1 MLNLPE
7 DYWGFYNGAI
17 TNANLIPQQT
27 ITYYGIANS
36 ISNTQQ
42 PIGGAANREPNE
54 NYLTQGV
61 LKKII
66 YPTGGY
72 TQFEYE
78 LNKYQ
83 YETGGGIQSGNA
95 GGLRVKKM
103 TSAGSAA
110 ETPLVKTFK
119 YGLNENGYGFKNF
132 LSAPGFFV
140 NTTIVMDHAGGAMCS
155 EKFHRLRTYS
165 SQSSL
170 QIDGFDGSPV
180 LYPIVKMYDG
190 DATNNNGWTEFIY
203 DNGNPD
209 QDVVQLVSS
218 FSQNSFYRQSHHW
231 RRGHLTSKRVFDKY
245 GQKVSE
251 TFNGYQELNQ
261 VLKTAGLLLTEE
273 VSYPNNIPGT
283 PCYTT
288 LSGLHRYG
296 FNLYSVLA
304 GVNKLSS
311 ATETVYDPIDPSGS
325 TTNSTTYTYDA
336 NYLQPLEVNKT
347 LRKLQTGY
355 EEQIMD
361 YTKYPFSYSFTGT
374 PSGNDALGIKLLQDK
389 NISASPIEQYT
400 VKKFKNPTTWTSI
413 LPPAP
418 LPLSAAINP
427 ILIKY
432 GRLKQQRQLP
442 QRHLVPAAQS

>member
-1 MLNLPE
+1 M
-7 DYWGFYNGAI
+7 
-17 TNANLIPQQT
+17 
-27 ITYYGIANS
+27 
-36 ISNTQQ
+36 
-42 PIGGAANREPNE
+42 AARCC
-54 NYLTQGV
+54 
-61 LKKII
+61 I
-66 YPTGGY
+66 
-72 TQFEYE
+72 
-78 LNKYQ
+78 
-83 YETGGGIQSGNA
+83 
-95 GGLRVKKM
+95 
-103 TSAGSAA
+103 
-110 ETPLVKTFK
+110 
-119 YGLNENGYGFKNF
+119 
-132 LSAPGFFV
+132 
-140 NTTIVMDHAGGAMCS
+140 H
-155 EKFHRLRTYS
+155 
-165 SQSSL
+165 
-170 QIDGFDGSPV
+170 
-180 LYPIVKMYDG
+180 IVKVYDG

-311 ATETVYDPIDPSGS
+311 ATETVYDPIDPSRS
-325 TTNSTTYTYDA
+325 TTNSTTYIYDA

-355 EEQIMD
+355 EEQVID
-361 YTKYPFSYSFTGT
+361 YTKYPFSYTFTGT
-374 PSGNDALGIKLLQDK
+374 PSGSDALGIKLLKDK
-389 NISASPIEQYT
+389 NISALPIEQYT
-400 VKKFKNPTTWTSI
+400 VKKFKNPTTWTSTITAGTITTFRSDKPYPDKIWQIETTAPVTSASFGTGSSIVSNAFSKHSTYKEKLAFTSYDAAGNI
-413 LPPAP
+413 L
-418 LPLSAAINP
+418 NT
-427 ILIKY
+427 IK
-432 GRLKQQRQLP
+432 
-442 QRHLVPAAQS
+442 